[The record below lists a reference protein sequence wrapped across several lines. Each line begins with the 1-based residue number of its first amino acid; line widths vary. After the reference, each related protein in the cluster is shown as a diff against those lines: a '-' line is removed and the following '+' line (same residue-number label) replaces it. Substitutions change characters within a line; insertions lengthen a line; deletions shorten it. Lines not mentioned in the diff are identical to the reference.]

1 MSTIWEILV
10 HLSLFPLHKINILG
24 NLITKEAMAIVIQ
37 KMTSWFVLRNN
48 YLINGLTGLQKS
60 EFSVWNSYLTT
71 FKRCAVQTEG
81 NMMGHSDFNL
91 KDT

>member
-1 MSTIWEILV
+1 
-10 HLSLFPLHKINILG
+10 
-24 NLITKEAMAIVIQ
+24 MAIIIQ
-37 KMTSWFVLRNN
+37 KLTSWFVIRNN

-81 NMMGHSDFNL
+81 NMMGH
-91 KDT
+91 K